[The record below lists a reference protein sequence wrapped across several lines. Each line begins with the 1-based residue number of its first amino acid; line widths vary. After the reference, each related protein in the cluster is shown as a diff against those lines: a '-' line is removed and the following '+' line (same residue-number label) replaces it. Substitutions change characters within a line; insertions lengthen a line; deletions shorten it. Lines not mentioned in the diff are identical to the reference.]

1 MRLASLTRPELIFV
15 GLPGND
21 RAEVLRAL
29 AEKMAENGSVADPEE
44 LFQKLWEREKLGS
57 TGIGT
62 GVAIPHG
69 KLKGLKHGLVAIGLT
84 AQGIDFQAV
93 DGRPV
98 SLFFVVASPVES
110 PAEHLQV
117 LAAISR
123 WVKGGHRVE
132 KILQATDRDAIYKL
146 LEEEG

>member
-15 GLPGND
+15 GLPGSD

-29 AEKMAENGSVADPEE
+29 AEKMAESGSVADPEE

-57 TGIGT
+57 TGIGA

-84 AQGIDFQAV
+84 SQGIDFQAV

-123 WVKGGHRVE
+123 WVKGGHHVE
-132 KILQATDRDAIYKL
+132 KIFQTADRDAIYRL